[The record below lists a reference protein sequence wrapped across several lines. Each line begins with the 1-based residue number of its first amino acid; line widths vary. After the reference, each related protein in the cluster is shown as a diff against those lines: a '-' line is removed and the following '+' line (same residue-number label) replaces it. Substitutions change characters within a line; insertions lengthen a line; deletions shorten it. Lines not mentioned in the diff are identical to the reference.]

1 MEEVASETTV
11 DRRAWSTALVV
22 FRALTIIVPCV
33 ALFLAVEFTGKQNTK
48 DIEEIKTTLA
58 TLVSAPLSVQQ
69 NTKDIEELKA
79 GRTAMYSKMSD
90 TFTALD
96 NRITSVDLKL
106 NSISV
111 NQAQIG
117 QSVQDIKDG
126 LREDRSRR
134 VSR

>member
-1 MEEVASETTV
+1 MDDVANDTIV
-11 DRRAWSTALVV
+11 DRRIWSTGLVV
-22 FRALTIIVPCV
+22 FRVLTIIVPCI
-33 ALFLAVEFTGKQNTK
+33 ALFVAVEFTGKQNAD
-48 DIEEIKTTLA
+48 DIRDIKATLA

-79 GRTAMYSKMSD
+79 SRTAMYAKMSD
-90 TFTALD
+90 TFSALD
-96 NRITSVDLKL
+96 HKISEVDIKL
-106 NSISV
+106 NNISV

-134 VSR
+134 SR

>member
-1 MEEVASETTV
+1 MEEVATETTV
-11 DRRAWSTALVV
+11 DRRIWSNAKMLIHVG
-22 FRALTIIVPCV
+22 AIVIPCIAAFV
-33 ALFLAVEFTGKQNTK
+33 AVQFTGKQNSDDIK
-48 DIEEIKTTLA
+48 DIKATLS

-79 GRTAMYSKMSD
+79 SRTAMYAKMND
-90 TFTALD
+90 TFSTLD
-96 NRITSVDLKL
+96 HKISEVDIKL

-111 NQAQIG
+111 QQAQIG

-134 VSR
+134 TR

>member
-1 MEEVASETTV
+1 MEEVAESTV
-11 DRRAWSTALVV
+11 DRRTWSTALVV
-22 FRALTIIVPCV
+22 FRVLTIIVPCI

-48 DIEEIKTTLA
+48 DIEEIKATLA

-79 GRTAMYSKMSD
+79 SRTAMYSKMSD
-90 TFTALD
+90 TFAALD
-96 NRITSVDLKL
+96 NKITGVDLKL

-126 LREDRSRR
+126 LREDRTHRNR
-134 VSR
+134 

>member
-1 MEEVASETTV
+1 MQEMASEETG
-11 DRRAWSTALVV
+11 DRRTLGSALLI

-33 ALFLAVEFTGKQNTK
+33 AVFMAVEFTGKQNAD
-48 DIEEIKTTLA
+48 DIKEIKATLA

-79 GRTAMYSKMSD
+79 SRTAMYSKMSD
-90 TFTALD
+90 TFSTLD
-96 NRITSVDLKL
+96 HKISEVDLKL
-106 NSISV
+106 NAISV

-126 LREDRSRR
+126 LREDRTRHNR
-134 VSR
+134 